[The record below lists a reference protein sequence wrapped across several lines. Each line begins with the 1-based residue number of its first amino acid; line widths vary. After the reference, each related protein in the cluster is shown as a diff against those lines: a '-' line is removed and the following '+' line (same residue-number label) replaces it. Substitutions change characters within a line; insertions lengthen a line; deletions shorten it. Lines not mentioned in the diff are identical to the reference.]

1 MLRMVTGRTGLPSPW
16 LTTTRT
22 SSQAEADAK
31 DENVRPEIQTEA
43 DAKDLDAENV
53 NSQNQAAFVFVNN
66 LDDENVRPEIQTEAD
81 VKDLDAENGNRKN
94 WTAFTMVNNHENVVP
109 SGSRRE
115 GRERPFGDPDK
126 SQREGSGC

>member
-1 MLRMVTGRTGLPSPW
+1 MLRTVTGRTGRPSPR

-22 SSQAEADAK
+22 SSGA
-31 DENVRPEIQTEA
+31 EA

-53 NSQNQAAFVFVNN
+53 KSQNRATFVFVNN
-66 LDDENVRPEIQTEAD
+66 LGDENVRPEIQTEAD

-94 WTAFTMVNNHENVVP
+94 WTAFATVNNHENVVR

-115 GRERPFGDPDK
+115 G
-126 SQREGSGC
+126 SGC